1 MRANNPTDSSDD
13 SAVDSVDPVSI
24 VEGKGTTKWT
34 HGHRRMLKEE
44 HRRAVRE
51 VASLQR
57 ALNEDYYSE
66 SDGAE
71 ANLPQYVPT
80 NPAEVEEL
88 ERASIDL
95 IDAHW
100 NLCKHDFRQK
110 LLDEEG
116 ILLYNDRQPGLA
128 PTERVLKLNAQQ
140 RQWVDEARLELQ
152 EEAAASVGRG
162 GTATA
167 GRRAG
172 NRANALAGAGKTA
185 AAGAGKAALASAE
198 LRRTSKHDEDRS
210 RSRSRGRSTRRPTT
224 RRSASPPILLQPRS
238 RSPTRISEPARSNM
252 STGIDLEVARKVAEA
267 RALFKSKFPQTRR
280 PPWLKPREPVS
291 AKCTPKR
298 TPALGGP
305 PDLQGGKWVR
315 VRSGWLT
322 GCAHHVEELGFLG
335 ADVVASLRRG
345 CGIALGIAE
354 ADESAGA
361 LTNSIVFPV
370 YSIGRQDC
378 SGEDCKQLAR
388 FALFAE
394 SNLDQGNRVV
404 VHCRHGL
411 HRTGLA
417 IYLLLRLIM
426 GEPEECLSMMEEMRP
441 TMHKEFVHR
450 QLHSKVEEILAD
462 SRFTSPWYLASRQ
475 ARPRA

>member
-1 MRANNPTDSSDD
+1 
-13 SAVDSVDPVSI
+13 
-24 VEGKGTTKWT
+24 
-34 HGHRRMLKEE
+34 
-44 HRRAVRE
+44 VRE

-110 LLDEEG
+110 LLDEAG

-140 RQWVDEARLELQ
+140 RQWVDEARLERQ

-185 AAGAGKAALASAE
+185 AAGAGKIQIQIE
-198 LRRTSKHDEDRS
+198 IERQTSKHDEDRS

-252 STGIDLEVARKVAEA
+252 STGIELEVARKVAEA

-280 PPWLKPREPVS
+280 PPSNKPREPVS

-322 GCAHHVEELGFLG
+322 GCAHPKNEEELGFLG
-335 ADVVASLRRG
+335 ADVVVSLRRG
-345 CGIALGIAE
+345 CGIALGIVE

-370 YSIGRQDC
+370 YSIGRLDC

-462 SRFTSPWYLASRQ
+462 SRFTSPWLSASRQ

>member
-1 MRANNPTDSSDD
+1 
-13 SAVDSVDPVSI
+13 
-24 VEGKGTTKWT
+24 
-34 HGHRRMLKEE
+34 MLKEE

-71 ANLPQYVPT
+71 ANHPQYVPT

-88 ERASIDL
+88 ERASIDV
-95 IDAHW
+95 IDVHW
-100 NLCKHDFRQK
+100 NLCKLDFRQK

-280 PPWLKPREPVS
+280 PPSNKPREPVS

-361 LTNSIVFPV
+361 FTDSIVFPV

-378 SGEDCKQLAR
+378 SDEDCKQLAR
-388 FALFAE
+388 FALFVD
-394 SNLDQGNRVV
+394 SNLKQGNSVV

-426 GEPEECLSMMEEMRP
+426 GDPEDCLSMMEEMRP

-462 SRFTSPWYLASRQ
+462 SRFTSPWLSASRQ